1 MVLQTGQTI
10 ERSQYKEKANVCSGK
25 KMLVATLQQK
35 HVFIEWKVSFGDMLW
50 QMKQKAIF
58 TRRNIYI
65 KNNLIRYCA
74 AWLAGEQAQCMQNN
88 LKEPFLKNPAW
99 RNWRDQTECYP
110 ERRKRWGRGGA
121 PLWLIAGGGTFTT
134 LPTRMSL
141 KSPIFL
147 HPKTATIFRKR
158 WGRVWS
164 PLWLIAGG
172 GAFNTLS
179 TWWPWS
185 FITSKPVALLTVCI

>member
-1 MVLQTGQTI
+1 MESFLWRHAVTDEAKGNFYKTKHFYQKQSYSILCCMIGRGAGAMYAKQFERTI
-10 ERSQYKEKANVCSGK
+10 
-25 KMLVATLQQK
+25 
-35 HVFIEWKVSFGDMLW
+35 F
-50 QMKQKAIF
+50 
-58 TRRNIYI
+58 
-65 KNNLIRYCA
+65 
-74 AWLAGEQAQCMQNN
+74 
-88 LKEPFLKNPAW
+88 KNPAW
-99 RNWRDQTECYP
+99 RIWRDQTECYP